1 MNLYLNV
8 KGVLSNSIGLKGEAL
23 IWTNLLVMII
33 IAFSVSWLL
42 WKISRY
48 IFHIAVNRVASK
60 TKTYWDDALVQ
71 HHFFRKLAYLIPW
84 FFLLA
89 FIPLLLEDFI
99 TFKPYAIRAID
110 VAIIVSILQASIAFL
125 SATEEMLRR
134 KEHLKDKPV
143 GSYVQLGKIIVY
155 IIFGVIILSVAL
167 NKSPIY
173 FFSAMGAMTA
183 IVLLVFKDTILGF
196 VASIQI
202 AANDM
207 LREGDWVSMDKYG
220 ADGDVEQINLTTVKV
235 RNFDKTITTIPT
247 YAFISDSFKN
257 WRGMSESEGRRIK
270 RSVSIRI
277 DSIHFCSPEMLD
289 RFKKFQILH
298 DFIDSKQKELE
309 EYNLSHRV
317 DKSELINGRRLTNIG
332 VFRKYVEI
340 YLQNNVNINSEMTCM
355 VRQLAPSETGLP
367 IEIYSFS
374 ADKDWVNYESI
385 MADIFDHLLA
395 VLDHFDLQ
403 AFQNPTGDFSKA

>member
-207 LREGDWVSMDKYG
+207 LREGDWVSMGKYG

>member
-23 IWTNLLVMII
+23 IWTNLLVMIF

-207 LREGDWVSMDKYG
+207 LREGDWVSMGKYG

>member
-207 LREGDWVSMDKYG
+207 LREGDWVSMGKYG

-395 VLDHFDLQ
+395 VSDHFDLQ